1 MSDVNPYA
9 APLTESVLNAE
20 VIQPT
25 GGIWRDGKRL
35 VMWKG
40 ATLPDR
46 CVRCNAPANGRRLK
60 RTLYWHHPLVFLV
73 VLAGVLVYVIV
84 ALVVRKKAVV
94 TIGLCD
100 RHYQRRLYAILAW
113 WLITLACAGSLW
125 FGIANHGQP
134 PWLIWAAIVGFFGN
148 LFFAV
153 AITRPVA
160 PVRIDDHYVW
170 LKKTGTAYLAE
181 FPPLPIS

>member
-1 MSDVNPYA
+1 MNEINPYA
-9 APLTESVLNAE
+9 APIHEAVLDAH
-20 VIQPT
+20 VIEPS
-25 GGIWRDGKRL
+25 GGIWRDGNRL

-60 RTLYWHHPLVFLV
+60 RTLYWHHPLIFLV

-94 TIGLCD
+94 SIGMCD
-100 RHYQRRLYAILAW
+100 RHYRRRLQAILAW
-113 WLITLACAGSLW
+113 WLITFACAALFW
-125 FGIANHGQP
+125 YGIVRSNQGQG
-134 PWLIWAAIVGFFGN
+134 WAILVAVLVFLAN

-153 AITRPVA
+153 ALTLPVSPA
-160 PVRIDDHYVW
+160 RIDDQYVW
-170 LKKTGTAYLAE
+170 IKKIGRDYLAE
-181 FPPLPIS
+181 FPPLPQ